1 MNVRGTIDLLNMVNA
16 CFFGLT
22 GRYDLPIRRA
32 LREAVLPVLT
42 PGEFYVSELE
52 KFVPPLGDARG
63 RIRIRAWRRGLR
75 ELDLVFGPY
84 ADAHA
89 ALMDSNDLAEF
100 ERLMEAPDALMLAW
114 VMGFEPIPAEF
125 DTPMLEKIRA
135 YRIASSARA

>member
-1 MNVRGTIDLLNMVNA
+1 MVNA

-22 GRYDLPIRRA
+22 GRYDLPISRA

-42 PGEFYVSELE
+42 FGELYVSDSGNDTGSLA
-52 KFVPPLGDARG
+52 GARG
-63 RIRIRAWRRGLR
+63 RMRIRAWRRGLR

-84 ADAHA
+84 ADAHVA
-89 ALMDSNDLAEF
+89 MMGPDDLAEF

-114 VMGFEPIPAEF
+114 VMGFEPAPPEF
-125 DTPMLEKIRA
+125 DTPMLAKIRA

>member
-1 MNVRGTIDLLNMVNA
+1 MVNA

-22 GRYDLPIRRA
+22 GRYDLPISRA

-42 PGEFYVSELE
+42 FGELYVSDSGNDTGSLA
-52 KFVPPLGDARG
+52 GARG
-63 RIRIRAWRRGLR
+63 RMRIRAWRRGLR

-84 ADAHA
+84 ADAHV
-89 ALMDSNDLAEF
+89 ALMGPDDLAEF

-114 VMGFEPIPAEF
+114 VMGFEPAPPEF
-125 DTPMLEKIRA
+125 DTPMLAKIRA